1 MKENTISWEWN
12 LAIGRVAPHF
22 KQNHRIS
29 IAIWNI
35 EESWVQY
42 KLQKQPFLAKN
53 WPKWL
58 KMAEN
63 EGKSHILG
71 FLLQFEILSTTEFDF
86 TYKKQQF

>member
-1 MKENTISWEWN
+1 MEWN
-12 LAIGRVAPHF
+12 LAIGWFAPHF
-22 KQNHRIS
+22 KQSRRIS

-35 EESWVQY
+35 EESWFQY
-42 KLQKQPFLAKN
+42 KLQEELFLARN
-53 WPKWL
+53 WPTWL

-86 TYKKQQF
+86 TYKNQPF